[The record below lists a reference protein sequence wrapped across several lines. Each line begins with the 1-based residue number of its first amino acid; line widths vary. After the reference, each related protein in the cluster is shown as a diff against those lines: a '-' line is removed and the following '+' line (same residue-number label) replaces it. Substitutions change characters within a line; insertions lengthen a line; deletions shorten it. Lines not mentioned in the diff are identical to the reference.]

1 MVSILGCEPKIGFY
15 PARHV
20 KLSVKVD
27 YACRVLAQLARHWGT
42 DELAHIED
50 LARVE
55 AVPANYLVQILSELR
70 NGGLITSR
78 RGKQGGYALA
88 RAPEQISLFDIVKLI
103 EGDLL
108 ELKGTGGGQ
117 SGRRVDQIWREVRLA
132 LEAKCR
138 AYSLDKFVTK
148 GGEDMYY
155 I

>member
-1 MVSILGCEPKIGFY
+1 M
-15 PARHV
+15 RTRV

-27 YACRVLAQLARHWGT
+27 YACRVLAQLAKYHGT
-42 DELAHIED
+42 DELGHIEQ
-50 LARVE
+50 LAAIE

-70 NGGLITSR
+70 NGGLIISR

-88 RAPEQISLFDIVKLI
+88 RSPKEITLYDIVKLI

-108 ELKGTGGGQ
+108 ELNGTGEGA
-117 SGRRVDQIWREVRLA
+117 SGRRVNAIWRDVRTA

-138 AYSLDKFVTK
+138 SYSLDMFAAKSDD
-148 GGEDMYY
+148 EMYY